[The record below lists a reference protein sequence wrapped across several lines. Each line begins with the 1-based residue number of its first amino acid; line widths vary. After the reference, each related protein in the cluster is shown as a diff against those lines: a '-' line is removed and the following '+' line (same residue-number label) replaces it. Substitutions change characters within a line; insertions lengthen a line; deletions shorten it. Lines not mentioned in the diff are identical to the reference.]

1 LLFDKRACFMKKKI
15 QFTDFRNLCIA
26 NSSSKYVSQILDIIY
41 NGDCIFYPGII
52 MPRTQ
57 MSSLYRLRLEIQKDN
72 ESAENEFLNDYE
84 NTVVAME
91 NSESEEIG
99 ICSLITDQ
107 ESYLVFSEPEEGK
120 IAGII
125 RTQYSGSI
133 ANCETDIDE
142 SIRRGYTSD
151 AEKYTSGILVREW
164 QHL

>member
-1 LLFDKRACFMKKKI
+1 MKKKI
-15 QFTDFRNLCIA
+15 QFTDFRDLCIA
-26 NSSSKYVSQILDIIY
+26 NSGSKYVSQILDIIY
-41 NGDCIFYPGII
+41 NGDCIFHPGII

-57 MSSLYRLRLEIQKDN
+57 MSSLYRLRLEIQKDH
-72 ESAENEFLNDYE
+72 ESAGNEFLNDYE
-84 NTVVAME
+84 NTVVSME
-91 NSESEEIG
+91 TSQSKEIG

-125 RTQYSGSI
+125 KTQYSGSI
-133 ANCETDIDE
+133 ANCETDIDK

-151 AEKYTSGILVREW
+151 TEKYTSGILVREW

>member
-1 LLFDKRACFMKKKI
+1 
-15 QFTDFRNLCIA
+15 
-26 NSSSKYVSQILDIIY
+26 
-41 NGDCIFYPGII
+41 

-57 MSSLYRLRLEIQKDN
+57 MSSLYRLRLEIQKDH
-72 ESAENEFLNDYE
+72 ESAGNEFLNDYE

-91 NSESEEIG
+91 TSQSKEIG

-125 RTQYSGSI
+125 KTQYSGSI
-133 ANCETDIDE
+133 ANCETDIDK